1 MDCRTRIA
9 AVKEQLPIFAQKLPI
24 ACVFLHHIPNER
36 YICKTRPRLGSQKL
50 HGWWTGSR
58 YKMHWYRR
66 SWSWRLS
73 TKIRPKNDLRATAQ
87 PLYRSLCISAPVRSR
102 FRTNCRLFD
111 LFYRSLRLIGSA
123 ARQSHATLFCP
134 RLYPWCVVSTTDS
147 ASLRSY
153 DPPRFTLWRRTQRVV
168 SGAVQAPLFFRAT
181 RSAGLNYLIYPV
193 RKVAEVMRILQGW
206 RRSLAHKSWRYCSGS
221 SLRTPCLSSRQVA
234 QYNTRSHCH
243 FIRT

>member
-168 SGAVQAPLFFRAT
+168 SGAVQAPLFFRTT
-181 RSAGLNYLIYPV
+181 RSAGVHYRIYHL
-193 RKVAEVMRILQGW
+193 RKVAGMMRISQGW
-206 RRSLAHKSWRYCSGS
+206 RRSLAHTS
-221 SLRTPCLSSRQVA
+221 
-234 QYNTRSHCH
+234 
-243 FIRT
+243 